1 MPERC
6 CLNWTYIN
14 VEPYDGVLLAI
25 ALESCNLGLELVVLL
40 LALRPCAVV
49 SLGLLARLGG
59 LVLSIRVL
67 RQLRRIVAG
76 LLLLLLVLLLLLRG
90 VRFAVRCRR
99 SVGAVALGAVP
110 HVSILL
116 RVLAVR

>member
-1 MPERC
+1 M
-6 CLNWTYIN
+6 
-14 VEPYDGVLLAI
+14 EPWLTGVDLGVA
-25 ALESCNLGLELVVLL
+25 ESCDFGLELVVLL

-67 RQLRRIVAG
+67 RQLRRILAG
-76 LLLLLLVLLLLLRG
+76 LLLLMLLLLLLLRG
-90 VRFAVRCRR
+90 VRFAVRRRR
-99 SVGAVALGAVP
+99 SVGAVSLGAVP

>member
-59 LVLSIRVL
+59 LVLSVRVL

-76 LLLLLLVLLLLLRG
+76 LLLLLVLLLVLRG

>member
-1 MPERC
+1 
-6 CLNWTYIN
+6 
-14 VEPYDGVLLAI
+14 
-25 ALESCNLGLELVVLL
+25 VLL

-67 RQLRRIVAG
+67 RQLRRILAG
-76 LLLLLLVLLLLLRG
+76 LLLLMLLLLLLRG
-90 VRFAVRCRR
+90 VRFAVRRRR
-99 SVGAVALGAVP
+99 SVGAVSLGAVP

>member
-1 MPERC
+1 M
-6 CLNWTYIN
+6 
-14 VEPYDGVLLAI
+14 
-25 ALESCNLGLELVVLL
+25 LL

-59 LVLSIRVL
+59 LVLSVRVL

-76 LLLLLLVLLLLLRG
+76 LLLLLLLLLLLVLLLVLRG

-99 SVGAVALGAVP
+99 SVGAAALGAVP

>member
-1 MPERC
+1 M
-6 CLNWTYIN
+6 
-14 VEPYDGVLLAI
+14 
-25 ALESCNLGLELVVLL
+25 LL

-59 LVLSIRVL
+59 CLVLSIRVL

-76 LLLLLLVLLLLLRG
+76 LLLLLLLVLLLVLRG

-99 SVGAVALGAVP
+99 SVGAAALGAVP